1 MYYFDKSR
9 TKNYIICSVFYWP
22 LTWKAKVTKN
32 LTFSK
37 IYDKKRKT
45 YYYNTNMLT
54 HNLLENDV
62 QNNNLCTI
70 LISLAQKLY
79 NIFSILLAP
88 DMKSES
94 KNFTFA

>member
-1 MYYFDKSR
+1 M
-9 TKNYIICSVFYWP
+9 
-22 LTWKAKVTKN
+22 KVTKN

-37 IYDKKRKT
+37 IYAQKRKT